1 MLRSL
6 ALLVLTLQFRP
17 VVVAAICL
25 AGDSSVVQHCAM
37 AAQMPG
43 QKAHHNTTPA
53 TPGHPTDCPA
63 AQLCTANAIVLPVCL
78 VLATPPVAGHGS
90 IAFWSPRPHLAEP
103 TAPPV
108 PPPNA

>member
-1 MLRSL
+1 MLRGL

-25 AGDSSVVQHCAM
+25 AGDASAVEHCAM
-37 AAQMPG
+37 AAPLPG
-43 QKAHHNTTPA
+43 QKAHHHPVPA
-53 TPGHPTDCPA
+53 TPGHPANCPA
-63 AQLCTANAIVLPVCL
+63 AQLCTASSTVLPVCF
-78 VLATPPVAGHGS
+78 VMSTPPVVGHGP
-90 IAFWSPRPHLAEP
+90 IAFWSPRLHVAEP

>member
-25 AGDSSVVQHCAM
+25 AGDSSAVEHCAM
-37 AAQMPG
+37 VAQTAG
-43 QKAHHNTTPA
+43 QKPHHQTAPA
-53 TPGHPTDCPA
+53 PPGHPTDCPA
-63 AQLCTANAIVLPVCL
+63 AQLCTTNASVLPAGL
-78 VLATPPVAGHGS
+78 VLVTPQTVGDGS
-90 IAFWSPRPHLAEP
+90 IAFWAPRLHVAEP

>member
-25 AGDSSVVQHCAM
+25 AGDSSAVQHCAM
-37 AAQMPG
+37 VAPMPG
-43 QKAHHNTTPA
+43 QKTHHNTAPTA
-53 TPGHPTDCPA
+53 PGHPTDCPA
-63 AQLCTANAIVLPVCL
+63 AQLCSANAVVLPVCL
-78 VLATPPVAGHGS
+78 VLATPQVVGHGS
-90 IAFWSPRPHLAEP
+90 IACWSPRLHVAEP

>member
-25 AGDSSVVQHCAM
+25 AGDASAVQHCAM
-37 AAQMPG
+37 ASQMPP
-43 QKAHHNTTPA
+43 QKTHQHTIPTA
-53 TPGHPTDCPA
+53 PGHQADCPA
-63 AQLCTANAIVLPVCL
+63 AQLCTASAVVLPVCL
-78 VLATPPVAGHGS
+78 VLATPPVVGPVS
-90 IAFWSPRPHLAEP
+90 IASWSSRLHVAEP

>member
-25 AGDSSVVQHCAM
+25 VGDSSAVQHCAM
-37 AAQMPG
+37 MTPAPS
-43 QKAHHNTTPA
+43 QKTHHDTVPA

-63 AQLCTANAIVLPVCL
+63 AQLCTASCFVLPACFVP
-78 VLATPPVAGHGS
+78 ATLQPAGQES
-90 IAFWSPRPHLAEP
+90 IAFWSPRLHIAEP